1 MIKLKP
7 LPSLMAAVS
16 SLVVSVGAS
25 AQAAQ
30 DDSARSALTLEEVVV
45 TATKR
50 ETSLMDTPV
59 AVTAFN
65 QEALTRAGINDVT
78 GMSAMV
84 PNFKISVDGFRGAAQ
99 LGMRGVASTNFTEVG
114 DPNVGFHVDGV
125 YVPRPEGA
133 LTLMYD
139 LERAEV
145 LRGPQG
151 TLFGRNSTV
160 GAINL
165 ITAKPDFSEFYGN
178 VQAELGNYQ
187 HKQLRG
193 TLNIPITD
201 TFAIRLNGFANQR
214 DAYQTVLPDLSRL
227 DQRRAVNYGKS
238 DRYSSKD
245 QWAARLSALWTPTD
259 DFSWQI
265 ALERFQNNNP
275 GAIPA
280 PDCNKLAGTAD
291 ACGDIDTFT
300 ANTTG
305 ATDMRVDSFRSMIK
319 YSLTDSMELSY
330 NVGYSTLDRFQQ
342 VDTDLGVGTD
352 QTFQNTSDFESNS
365 HELQL
370 QSVGDGNLEWTVG
383 LFHFEE
389 DNWVKAELDRAYFR
403 TNGVDADNNPIY
415 EHMGLRFLQPE
426 RTATSDAAF
435 VQGTY
440 SFTDQLRLTLGY
452 RYTKDEKE
460 DVDGG
465 NYICGPTSDIN
476 GCYLQGEPV
485 PSLTNG
491 VFSGE
496 PFPRL
501 TDNSVKGEWSKGT
514 YRVGLDYDLNATTLL
529 YAVYATGFK
538 GGVFTDVVTIR
549 RTGERID
556 VLAGPEEVGTFEI
569 GMKGSFLDGSMNLNA
584 ALFFS
589 DYSDMQVTTNKN
601 FGPERDPLPGEDP
614 ATIPDQTQLVT
625 ENAGESSIN
634 GLEVEVDW
642 IPVENGRL
650 TGYVSWLDAEVDD
663 WVTKNTNFCG
673 PRYGSAGC
681 PEINLKGNK
690 LPRAPEFAFTVAYE
704 HTFYLGNGSKL
715 IPWVSYHWEDDQ
727 YLQAFNVGTV
737 TDLDTG
743 ELTDRY
749 SDEIDAFETVDAS
762 LRYESADDKWFVSL
776 YGNNLTDER
785 VNTLFRRVGNVM
797 FANYTQPRTYG
808 LRFGYNW

>member
-1 MIKLKP
+1 MNILKP
-7 LPSLMAAVS
+7 LPLAVAIIS
-16 SLVVSVGAS
+16 GIAMT
-25 AQAAQ
+25 ANAQ
-30 DDSARSALTLEEVVV
+30 DSDDRNILALEEVVV

-50 ETSLMDTPV
+50 ESSLMDTPV

-65 QEALTRAGINDVT
+65 QEALARAGIDDVT
-78 GMSAMV
+78 DMGAMV

-99 LGMRGVASTNFTEVG
+99 LGMRGVASTNFTELG

-125 YVPRPEGA
+125 YVARPEGA

-160 GAINL
+160 GAVNL
-165 ITAKPDFSEFYGN
+165 ITAKPDFSEFTADIQAEYGN
-178 VQAELGNYQ
+178 YD

-193 TLNIPITD
+193 TVNIPVSD
-201 TFAIRLNGFANQR
+201 TFAVRLNGFMNQS
-214 DAYQTVLPDLSRL
+214 DAYQNVLPDNSRL
-227 DQRRAVNYGKS
+227 DQRRAVNYGES

-245 QWAARLSALWTPTD
+245 QWAARVAALWTPTD
-259 DFSWQI
+259 SFSWQV

-275 GAIPA
+275 GAIPS
-280 PDCNKLAGTAD
+280 PDCEKLAGSPD
-291 ACGDIDTFT
+291 ACLYDIDTYT

-305 ATDMRVDSFRSMIK
+305 ATDMRIDSFRSTIK

-342 VDTDLGVGTD
+342 VDTDLGVGSD
-352 QTFQNTSDFESNS
+352 QTFQNTSDFANNS

-370 QSVGDGNLEWTVG
+370 QSVGDGPLEWTVG

-389 DNWVKAELDRAYFR
+389 DNWVKAELDRAYWSVAG
-403 TNGVDADNNPIY
+403 TDTDGSPIY
-415 EHMGLRFLQPE
+415 NHYALRFLQPE
-426 RTATSDAAF
+426 RTADSNAAF
-435 VQGTY
+435 FQGTY
-440 SFTDQLRLTLGY
+440 GFTDQLRLTMGY
-452 RYTKDEKE
+452 RYTKDKKE

-465 NYICGPTSDIN
+465 NYICSPTSDID

-496 PFPRL
+496 PFPRV

-514 YRVGLDYDLNATTLL
+514 YRVGLDYDLDDSTLL
-529 YAVYATGFK
+529 YGVYSTGFK

-549 RTGERID
+549 RTGERLDI
-556 VLAGPEEVGTFEI
+556 LAGPEEVGTLEL
-569 GMKGSFLDGSMNLNA
+569 GMKASLLDGSMNVNA

-589 DYSDMQVTTNKN
+589 DYNDMQVTTNKN
-601 FGPERDPLPGEDP
+601 LGPERDPLPGEDP
-614 ATIPDQTQLVT
+614 STIPDQTQLVT
-625 ENAGESSIN
+625 ENAGKASIT

-650 TGYVSWLDAEVDD
+650 TGYISWLDAEVDD
-663 WVTKNTNFCG
+663 WETKDTDFCG

-681 PEINLKGNK
+681 PNINLKGNK

-704 HTFYLGNGSKL
+704 HTFYLSNGAK
-715 IPWVSYHWEDDQ
+715 IVPWVSYHWEDDQ
-727 YLQAFNVGTV
+727 YLRAFNVGTV
-737 TDLDTG
+737 RDLGTG
-743 ELTDRY
+743 EMTNRY
-749 SDEIDAFETVDAS
+749 SDKIDAFENVDAS
-762 LRYESADDKWFVSL
+762 LRYSSESENWYAEL

-785 VNTLFRRVGNVM
+785 TNTLYRRVGNVM
-797 FANYTQPRTYG
+797 FGNYTPPRTFG
-808 LRFGYNW
+808 MRFGYSW